1 MKYKQPLS
9 VFFVY
14 HPSDYN
20 NHDYLKES
28 IDFCYKAL
36 QRDEKKPFSRFIN
49 IPVFYNTSLDK
60 NIPIKINSQSQKT
73 IVFLLISKYIIAD
86 DNWKK
91 YYQELFQNS
100 ALNTIPVAIDET
112 AINFDTCSEYN
123 FIRADKFDKSFYK
136 DEFLLNIAHEIY
148 KWFCN
153 ETVQKSGKEQSI
165 NVFLSHTKEDE
176 LGEKIAIQIK
186 EFIDKTQIKR
196 FFDTTDIGINFK
208 FEEEIKKHLQ
218 NSTLLA
224 IHSDPYSSRYWC
236 QKEIL
241 CAKEMDRPI
250 VALDCLSV
258 YEDRRF
264 PHASNIAAIHLDTTS
279 TNKIEEKFLYQIVE
293 YLLLETLRYCYSKKL
308 LKAYQEAKLLP
319 TGAVLLSR
327 PPEFIDINKVVEYD
341 GNTYRHKS
349 ENFIYPEPIVYEPE
363 LEYFKKFGI
372 SASTPVNCNTIEL
385 EGMNIGL
392 SISNLEDNVLKSLGQ
407 FSEHLI
413 HLAQDFAR
421 YLLAAKAKLIYGGD
435 LRKGGFTEF
444 IFNEALILQSRL
456 NDNMQH
462 IENYIAYPIYNAKD
476 DELVEWKA
484 KYNKIAIMHSVPPA
498 DDVAKSVEEDEF
510 IGFNTTHNKYI
521 WSRSLTNMRNLMID
535 NCNVRICAGGRSS
548 NYKGIMPG
556 VLEEILIAIEKKKPL
571 FLLGGFGGITSDIC
585 KLIKNNE
592 VPESLTLNWQKQN
605 NIGYEDLLKYYR
617 EKGVSVPDYDRL
629 KEQLTY
635 DKLNNGLEKEENE
648 RLFDTP
654 YIEEAICLVMKGL
667 NNLRDTKNRG

>member
-1 MKYKQPLS
+1 MTYKQPLS
-9 VFFVY
+9 IFFVY

-20 NHDYLKES
+20 NHDSLKES
-28 IDFCYKAL
+28 INFCYKAL
-36 QRDEKKPFSRFIN
+36 QRDEKRPFSRFIN

-60 NIPIKINSQSQKT
+60 NIPVKINSQSTKT
-73 IVFLLISKYIIAD
+73 IVFLLISKYIIAN

-91 YYQELFQNS
+91 YYQELCQNN

-112 AINFDTCSEYN
+112 AINFDACSEYN
-123 FIRADKFDKSFYK
+123 FIRADKFDKSYYK
-136 DEFLLNIAHEIY
+136 DEFLLNITHEIY

-153 ETVQKSGKEQSI
+153 ETVRETGNEQAI
-165 NVFLSHTKEDE
+165 NVFLSHTKKDE
-176 LGEKIAIQIK
+176 LGEKIATQIK
-186 EFIDKTQIKR
+186 EFIDRTQIKR

-208 FEEEIKKHLQ
+208 FEDEIQKHLQ

-250 VALDCLSV
+250 VALDCLTE

-264 PHASNIAAIHLDTTS
+264 PHASNIAAIHIDTTS
-279 TNKIEEKFLYQIVE
+279 SNVIEEKFLYKIVE

-308 LKAYQEAKLLP
+308 LKAYQEAKLIP
-319 TGAVLLSR
+319 TSAILLSR
-327 PPEFIDINKVVEYD
+327 PPEFIDINKVIEYVD
-341 GNTYRHKS
+341 NTYKRKS
-349 ENFIYPEPIVYEPE
+349 EKIIYPEPIVYEPE

-372 SASTPVNCNTIEL
+372 TACTPVNCDITEF
-385 EGMNIGL
+385 EDMNIGL
-392 SISNLEDNVLKSLGQ
+392 SISNPEDNVLKSLGQ

-435 LRKGGFTEF
+435 LRKEGFTEF

-456 NDNMQH
+456 NKNIQR
-462 IENYIAYPIYNAKD
+462 IENYIAYPIYNAID

-484 KYNKIAIMHSVPPA
+484 KYNKIALMHSVPPA
-498 DDVAKSVEEDEF
+498 DDIVKSVDENEF

-521 WSRSLTNMRNLMID
+521 WSRSLTNMRNIMID
-535 NCNVRICAGGRSS
+535 NCDVRICAGGRSS

-556 VLEEILIAIEKKKPL
+556 ILEEILIALEKKKPL

-592 VPESLTLNWQKQN
+592 TPEHLTLNWQKKN
-605 NIGYEDLLKYYR
+605 NIGYEDLLKYYQER
-617 EKGVSVPDYDRL
+617 GISTPNYDSL
-629 KEQLTY
+629 NEQLSY
-635 DKLNNGLEKEENE
+635 EKLNNGLEKEENE
-648 RLFDTP
+648 RLFVTP
-654 YIEEAICLVMKGL
+654 YIEEAIYLIMKGL
-667 NNLRDTKNRG
+667 KQISGSKDNK